1 MRATLRVALSVVWRF
16 VVETVTV
23 AASRGFA
30 LSGLQLLAV
39 STIVLAVVAFAV
51 VTRVKHFRN
60 RNARGA

>member
-1 MRATLRVALSVVWRF
+1 MRATPGVALSVVWRF

-30 LSGLQLLAV
+30 FSGVQLLVV
-39 STIVLAVVAFAV
+39 STIVLAVVAFV
-51 VTRVKHFRN
+51 VITRVKHFRN